1 VTATDGSVKQQKKHF
16 AAFFR
21 RYSVCTRGFDHT
33 DGSTRG
39 RTPVLTPDAA
49 ASDPACVRSAA
60 VSTAYHPMGM
70 SIWYFRC
77 TPVLMPGSDKSRHT
91 GRHRFVSASNCG
103 SVVYDHWTSH
113 AATSYR
119 RRGARSRHHAQEVLL
134 DPETAAR
141 VQNGRAGLPNQLP
154 GESRDTQSKAA

>member
-1 VTATDGSVKQQKKHF
+1 VTATDGSVKQQKKHC

-77 TPVLMPGSDKSRHT
+77 TPLLMPGSDKSRHT
-91 GRHRFVSASNCG
+91 GRHRFVTASNCG

-119 RRGARSRHHAQEVLL
+119 RRGGGQKPAPFSRGAFRSG
-134 DPETAAR
+134 
-141 VQNGRAGLPNQLP
+141 NCRACPKRT
-154 GESRDTQSKAA
+154 SRPSEPAPRGKS